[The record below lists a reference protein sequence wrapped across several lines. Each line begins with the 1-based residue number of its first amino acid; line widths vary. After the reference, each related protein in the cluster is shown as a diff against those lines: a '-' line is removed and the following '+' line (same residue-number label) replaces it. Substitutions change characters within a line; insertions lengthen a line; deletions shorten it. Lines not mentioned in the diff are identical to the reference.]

1 MTDMRDIER
10 AINNLTDAVRAQNKL
25 IEAMGQMFAQFMN
38 YQVQKDQKEEKEETP
53 E

>member
-1 MTDMRDIER
+1 MGDMRDIER
-10 AINNLTDAVRAQNKL
+10 AINSLATAVEQQNKL
-25 IEAMGQMFAQFMN
+25 IEQLGVMFAKYMN